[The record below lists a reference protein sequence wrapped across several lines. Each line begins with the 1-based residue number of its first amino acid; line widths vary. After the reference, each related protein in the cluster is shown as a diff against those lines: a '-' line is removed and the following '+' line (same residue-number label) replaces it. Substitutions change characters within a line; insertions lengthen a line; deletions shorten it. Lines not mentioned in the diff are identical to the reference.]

1 MPKCGLI
8 KDFKITNYSSHLDV
22 SIHFV
27 GNSRGIFTELAKAA
41 LPGVDVR
48 PLRLPSSDWRI
59 TSEGIMLIER
69 LWLRAV
75 YHENA
80 EEDLNSLLN
89 VLTRCVTIEDKLDE
103 SHALSLHKI
112 PAGDADNLR
121 RSTIGNWV
129 FQAKDYHGNLP
140 FIDKS
145 ATKQITDRVIDFIR
159 KHPRYRHSAAIAFA
173 PSSKRWKTSTLPSTI
188 AAVTARRLQKPLIS
202 PIRRVPVPARK
213 NSKEIA
219 DQRNTVQIDQDL
231 NRQRIIIIDD
241 LYKSGT
247 TIQEVA
253 RAARIAGASEV
264 LGLTFTKT
272 AKNTYGMSLG
282 EWPWG

>member
-8 KDFKITNYSSHLDV
+8 KDFKITNHSSHLDV

-27 GNSRGIFTELAKAA
+27 GNSRGIFTELAKAV

-89 VLTRCVTIEDKLDE
+89 VLTRCVTIEDNLDE
-103 SHALSLHKI
+103 SHALSPYL
-112 PAGDADNLR
+112 
-121 RSTIGNWV
+121 
-129 FQAKDYHGNLP
+129 LP
-140 FIDKS
+140 DGVGGGKRFRLGELVYQSKYRHSSFHNS
-145 ATKQITDRVIDFIR
+145 ATQQILKEVRNFINA
-159 KHPRYRHSAAIAFA
+159 HPRYKRAHAIAFA
-173 PSSKRWKTSTLPSTI
+173 PSSKPWKTSTLPSTI
-188 AAVTARRLQKPLIS
+188 AVVTARRLQKPLIS

-213 NSKEIA
+213 NSEEIA
-219 DQRNTVQIDQDL
+219 DQRNTVQVSQDL
-231 NRQRIIIIDD
+231 NGQRIIIIDD
-241 LYKSGT
+241 LYESGT

-253 RAARIAGASEV
+253 RAARSAGASDV
-264 LGLTFTKT
+264 LGLTITKN
-272 AKNTYGMSLG
+272 AKYTQGMDLV